1 MEQSH
6 REIQTGADSDRN
18 IEWVVVWRNPNDESH
33 KKTETKGKLDIDIWN
48 LFKLR
53 WVVEL

>member
-33 KKTETKGKLDIDIWN
+33 RKQ
-48 LFKLR
+48 KLR
-53 WVVEL
+53 EN